1 MAWPQNLR
9 RSSIRQQ
16 RVIVRRLRALKRAV
30 VSFEVRPR
38 WGFEVQNEEIRA
50 KRGGVAFQF
59 AAGQLA
65 VWTSFP
71 VRIESN
77 AAVADLSITT
87 GEELWAVIG
96 WNIQPDDWTRQRAA
110 KVFDAGLRYWR
121 GWSAGLK
128 IDAADSRATTLQ
140 RSAIAVH
147 LLTHAKNNSAVAAL
161 TTSLPERIGG
171 RSQLRLS
178 FRLGA
183 RRLLVTGPAGAP
195 R

>member
-110 KVFDAGLRYWR
+110 KVFDAALRYWR

-128 IDAADSRATTLQ
+128 IDAADFRATALQ

-147 LLTHAKNNSAVAAL
+147 LLTPREEQL
-161 TTSLPERIGG
+161 GG
-171 RSQLRLS
+171 RRADHLSSRTHRRRSQLRLS

-183 RRLLVTGPAGAP
+183 RRLLVTSPAGAP